1 MSRHNTSGDTD
12 EKSENE
18 SYLSKSDW
26 DRRTVL
32 KAGAAASTGL
42 IGATAGCASSPDGGG
57 DEGGD
62 GGGDGG
68 GDSEGSSSGSQS
80 TKDTVQLILAP
91 TGFQAII
98 MDYLNS
104 DTDIYSNSFNDADLE
119 VEVARSWEGAAIFT
133 SGGADFGTLGSLEAA
148 QLGGERGIP
157 LAVNA
162 NMAPQFMNVNC
173 AIDGA
178 YDPDNTG
185 SPQASMDK
193 LAEEQDRFALGGWG
207 GGTGIMMP
215 MIVDESFGYTFTDD
229 ESSDFEITTAE
240 YFAIPKLINEGN
252 AVMGTSSPLHG
263 AANSMAPAEYTGEEP
278 TVKQAW
284 NTGAIME
291 ATEGFAAP
299 QLNSWTCSQ
308 EYASEV
314 PASPETVVQTFQTG
328 IDWFYDDPI
337 GRMESDEE
345 HLSQLSLDSMDV
357 ARYVMDWGFNLE
369 FDNDLPV
376 MYSDL
381 ALDDEFIEKDKRFLR
396 SAVGT
401 GFLSENWEENLEYR
415 KVQT

>member
-1 MSRHNTSGDTD
+1 MRGTDKRDDARQENGD
-12 EKSENE
+12 E
-18 SYLSKSDW
+18 SYLTKSDW
-26 DRRTVL
+26 DRRSVL
-32 KAGAAASTGL
+32 KASAAAGTGL
-42 IGATAGCASSPDGGG
+42 IGTTAGCTSSS

-62 GGGDGG
+62 SSD
-68 GDSEGSSSGSQS
+68 DSDDSGGSSSGSQS

-119 VEVARSWEGAAIFT
+119 VEVAKSWEGAAIFT

-148 QLGGERGIP
+148 QLAGERDLP

-162 NMAPQFMNVNC
+162 NMAPQFMNINC

-193 LAEEQDRFALGGWG
+193 LAETQDRFALGGWG

-215 MIVDESFGYTFTDD
+215 MIVDKAFDYSFTPD
-229 ESSDFEITTAE
+229 ESSDFDITTAE
-240 YFAIPKLINEGN
+240 YFAIPQLINDGS

-263 AANSMAPAEYTGEEP
+263 AANAMAPAEYTGEEP
-278 TVKQAW
+278 TIKQAW

-299 QLNSWTCSQ
+299 QLNSWTCSK
-308 EYASEV
+308 EYADDI

-345 HLSQLSLDSMDV
+345 HLKQLNLESLDIG
-357 ARYVMDWGFNLE
+357 RYVMDWGINLN
-369 FDNDLPV
+369 FDNELPV
-376 MYSDL
+376 LYSDIG
-381 ALDDEFIEKDKRFLR
+381 LDDEFIEKDKRFLG
-396 SAVGT
+396 SAQDT
-401 GFLSENWEENLEYR
+401 GFLSEGWEENLEYR